1 MTIRRRFLDVP
12 FGQMHYRTA
21 GDGPV
26 LVLFHASPGS
36 SRQLETL
43 IRAFAV
49 THRVI
54 APDTPGNG
62 DSDPLPIAAPAIAD
76 YAAAMVQL
84 MAGLGVERAD
94 VYGSHTGSCI
104 AAEVAIL
111 APLLVRRVV
120 HDGAGVFTEQ
130 EVAVHLANY
139 AQPFE
144 PDLDGAYLMRA
155 FMFCRDQFLFFPWYA
170 RSRQARRDSGMG
182 SAQALHLWVIEVLKA
197 AKTYP
202 LAYRA
207 AFSYPTRERLPL
219 VTQPTLCMAAEDD
232 PLCDGTREVAPT
244 VPGGR
249 FVQLPRYD
257 SPDYVAQLVG
267 AVNGF
272 LADDGHA

>member
-21 GDGPV
+21 GEGPV

-36 SRQLETL
+36 SRQLEAL

-49 THRVI
+49 THQVI

-62 DSDPLPIAAPAIAD
+62 DSDPLPIASPAIAD
-76 YAAAMVQL
+76 YAAAMVQFI
-84 MAGLGVERAD
+84 AALGVERAD

-111 APLLVRRVV
+111 APHQVRRVI
-120 HDGAGVFTEQ
+120 HDGAGVFTPE
-130 EVAVHLANY
+130 EVAAHLAHY
-139 AQPFE
+139 ARPFE

-170 RSRQARRDSGMG
+170 RSRKARRDSGMG
-182 SAQALHLWVIEVLKA
+182 SAQALHLWVVEVLKA
-197 AKTYP
+197 ATTYP
-202 LAYRA
+202 LGYRA
-207 AFSYPTRERLPL
+207 AFSYPARERLPL
-219 VTQPTLCMAAEDD
+219 VAQPTLCMAAEDD
-232 PLCDGTREVAPT
+232 PLRDGTRAVAAT

-257 SPDYVAQLVG
+257 APDYVSRLVET
-267 AVNGF
+267 VNGF
-272 LADDGHA
+272 LAG